1 MIDLYTWS
9 TPNGRKVSIM
19 LEEVGLPYE
28 SHPVDISSDR
38 RFDPDFLRISP
49 NGKIPAIVD
58 RATGITVAES
68 GAVLLYLAE
77 KSGKLMPMG
86 GADRWTAMQWLM
98 WQMSGVGPMLG
109 RAEHFGYFN
118 PGRAPYAE
126 EVYAAEADRLHGV
139 LDSRL
144 AETVFVA
151 GDYSIA
157 DIALWPWIARFER
170 HGIDLT
176 AFPNI
181 RRWYRAIAGRPA
193 VQRGFHVPARVE
205 DIPLP

>member
-19 LEEVGLPYE
+19 LEEVGLPYAP
-28 SHPVDISSDR
+28 HPVDIASDQ
-38 RFDPDFLRISP
+38 RFDADFLKISP
-49 NGKIPAIVD
+49 NNQIPAIVD
-58 RATGITVAES
+58 RETGIALAES
-68 GAVLLYLAE
+68 GAILLYLAE
-77 KSGKLMPMG
+77 KTGRLMPG
-86 GADRWTAMQWLM
+86 EGPARWTAMQWLM

-118 PGRAPYAE
+118 PGKAPYAE
-126 EVYAAEADRLHGV
+126 EVYAAEADRLHRV
-139 LDSRL
+139 LDRRL
-144 AETVFVA
+144 AEAEYVA

-176 AFPNI
+176 AYSNI
-181 RRWYRAIAGRPA
+181 LRWYEAIADRPA
-193 VQRGFHVPARVE
+193 VQRGYQIPGRAE
-205 DIPLP
+205 DIPRP